1 MMVSHVNPSTALRNW
16 WILLWIFRAQK
27 FCISGCTIMVV
38 RLRSRDGDYL
48 CITSAGRAACS
59 GEGFVYF
66 SAVRNAV
73 NDNSLC
79 TIKQAR
85 TSVEF

>member
-1 MMVSHVNPSTALRNW
+1 
-16 WILLWIFRAQK
+16 
-27 FCISGCTIMVV
+27 MVV

-48 CITSAGRAACS
+48 CITSTGRAASRS

-66 SAVRNAV
+66 SAVRTAV

-85 TSVEF
+85 TNVEF

>member
-1 MMVSHVNPSTALRNW
+1 
-16 WILLWIFRAQK
+16 
-27 FCISGCTIMVV
+27 MVV

-48 CITSAGRAACS
+48 CITSAGRATCS

-66 SAVRNAV
+66 SAVRTAV

-85 TSVEF
+85 TKVEF